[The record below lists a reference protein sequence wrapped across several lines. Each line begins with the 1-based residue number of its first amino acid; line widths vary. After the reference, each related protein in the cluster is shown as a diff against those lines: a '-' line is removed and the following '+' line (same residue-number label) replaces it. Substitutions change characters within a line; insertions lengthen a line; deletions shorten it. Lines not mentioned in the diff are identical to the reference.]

1 MSGLQRTF
9 GGQENGVGLRRGE
22 AEVRVIEKGEG
33 GDDASEQSLWNL
45 RGRRRRRLTEQHRQ
59 QPRHGE
65 CCHSDSPASSFINP
79 LPSISDVFPS
89 QKRLFLKPII
99 NDRNSEAAVVKVGL
113 KGGRVSKALNVG
125 HKVDAVY
132 WKALTIV
139 AALGHHQKAPSEL
152 RRRFPQLCKPY
163 GRSRVQS

>member
-1 MSGLQRTF
+1 MVTRYYVAVGQTLNNWKTAIEDFQISLSHVSGLQRTF

-33 GDDASEQSLWNL
+33 GDDASEQSLWNP
-45 RGRRRRRLTEQHRQ
+45 RGRRHRRRLTEQHRQ

-65 CCHSDSPASSFINP
+65 CCLSDSPASSFINP

-113 KGGRVSKALNVG
+113 R
-125 HKVDAVY
+125 
-132 WKALTIV
+132 W
-139 AALGHHQKAPSEL
+139 P
-152 RRRFPQLCKPY
+152 RF
-163 GRSRVQS
+163 